1 MRVPKKR
8 PIQGSSILLAQS
20 EQIAKSPSLI
30 SETDDSTEASRRALA
45 ALDAEDVTPM
55 AVLKKIV
62 PGTPA
67 DPSILNQ
74 FFVSTESDL
83 NAVYTAGLNMQQ
95 GLVNTYNVVAS
106 KEADIIG
113 SLKTLRNKISTL
125 KLYSTDLSS
134 TNQYLFLSFGDAT
147 QLSVPDSGTPLAY
160 SEEEGALY
168 LPFAAPLTQ
177 VPIKAI
183 KILDGSN
190 GSPGN
195 SKETTRPRNNN
206 PRAISDGDLHTWF
219 EYERIQNTKNGA
231 LTLNL
236 ELQLASP
243 SVINHIRI
251 DPINFGTAHWLTISD
266 IKLQTTLGPI
276 SIRPDLQTSEWTPD
290 TDVLAL
296 SPATSR
302 FAGQGVYTFSPAEVT
317 SVTISLIQNEP
328 YPINDGALLRYAIG
342 LREIILGRYTFESAG
357 AFKTSALTF
366 QQPVRTLALK
376 NSIAP
381 YGQSFVAASY
391 EVSVDGG
398 QKWMPIVPQENQDDS
413 LQEVISFDAPVSD
426 IILRG
431 TVTKDSSKF
440 ELLRS
445 PSAGSVVESIIPIPR
460 LSSKLPL
467 EQTPDTFVEVLQLG
481 LGSCGT
487 SGHPLFL
494 GSIRGGAEASV
505 LYMPAEL
512 PREKIRVL
520 VDGEYYPVLESF
532 TTVNDIGVLY
542 DETASPPQ
550 LIFGD
555 GIEDGLKGRKPH
567 AGAEVYLYITP
578 DTTASISG
586 AGPFI
591 IDLSFDSDTIP
602 ETTSI
607 AFKGPETKAGIITS
621 GPGQRFVQFPE
632 GQFVTHI
639 ALATNGD
646 EYSPLVGSEDRYTDQ
661 DGSDYGFRN
670 GSLEF
675 KGLNGRHYSMDW
687 AANKLY
693 FDPPNSSSQEMSITY
708 AYRDNVV
715 LSPNEWSYVNGRNQI
730 KVTST
735 QLKPKICSVDILH
748 SDARQINLI
757 QGLSQVGQYDAA
769 VISGSIV
776 GTTAD
781 MRRALETE
789 VPFINGAREFQSL
802 YSTQGFYS
810 VDYKRGFLHI
820 PLGESLP
827 AGQIRFS
834 YLTPE
839 ISYGLAKRLR
849 PEIDYKLQDNAIIFL
864 PSFINSFAEQSR
876 NRPER
881 NTALIRYDYKPSV
894 VASDKSLAPYYSPV
908 IRDITL
914 IGTSIDPRLGTLE
927 AL

>member
-8 PIQGSSILLAQS
+8 PIQGSSILLARS

-30 SETDDSTEASRRALA
+30 SDTDDSTEASRRALA
-45 ALDAEDVTPM
+45 ALDAEDVTPIV
-55 AVLKKIV
+55 VLKKIV

-74 FFVSTESDL
+74 FFVSSEADL

-95 GLVNTYNVVAS
+95 GLVNVYNAVAS
-106 KEADIIG
+106 KEADIVG
-113 SLKTLRNKISTL
+113 SLRTLRNKISTL

-177 VPIKAI
+177 VPIKTI
-183 KILDGSN
+183 KILDDSN

-195 SKETTRPRNNN
+195 SRDTARPRNNN
-206 PRAISDGDLHTWF
+206 PQAISDGDLHTWF

-251 DPINFGTAHWLTISD
+251 DPINFGTAHWLTIND

-276 SIRPDLQTSEWTPD
+276 SIKPDLQTSEWKPEM
-290 TDVLAL
+290 DVLAL
-296 SPATSR
+296 SPAASR
-302 FAGQGVYTFSPAEVT
+302 FAGQGAYTFSPAEVT
-317 SVTISLIQNEP
+317 AVTISLTQNEP

-342 LREIILGRYTFESAG
+342 IKEIILGRYSFESTG
-357 AFKTSALTF
+357 TFKTSPLTF
-366 QQPVRTLALK
+366 PQPVRTIALK

-381 YGQSFVAASY
+381 YGRSFVTASY
-391 EVSVDGG
+391 EISVDRG
-398 QKWMPIVPQENQDDS
+398 QTWLPIAPQENQDES
-413 LQEVISFDAPVSD
+413 LQEVISLDTLTSEVL
-426 IILRG
+426 LRG
-431 TVTKDSSKF
+431 SLTRDSSRF

-445 PSAGSVVESIIPIPR
+445 PSVGSVIESIIPIPR

-494 GSIRGGAEASV
+494 GSIKGGAEASV

-520 VDGEYYPVLESF
+520 VDGEYYPILESF
-532 TTVNDIGVLY
+532 TTVSDIGVLY

-567 AGAEVYLYITP
+567 AGAEVYLYMTP
-578 DTTASISG
+578 DTSASISG
-586 AGPFI
+586 TGPFI

-602 ETTSI
+602 ETTNI
-607 AFKGPETKAGIITS
+607 AFKGPETKAGIITA
-621 GPGQRFVQFPE
+621 GPGQRFIQFPE

-639 ALATNGD
+639 ALVTNGN
-646 EYSPLVGSEDRYTDQ
+646 EYLPLVGSEDRYTDQ

-670 GSLEF
+670 GNLEF
-675 KGLNGRHYSMDW
+675 KGLNGHHYSMDW
-687 AANKLY
+687 ASSKLY
-693 FDPPNSSSQEMSITY
+693 FDPPNSSSQEMSVTY
-708 AYRDNVV
+708 AYRDNIT
-715 LSPNEWSYVNGRNQI
+715 LGPSEWSYVNGKNQI
-730 KVTST
+730 KVTSS
-735 QLKPKICSVDILH
+735 QLKPKICSIDILQ
-748 SDARQINLI
+748 SNARQINLI
-757 QGLSQVGQYDAA
+757 RDLSQIGQYDATI
-769 VISGSIV
+769 ISGSIL

-827 AGQIRFS
+827 AGQVRFS

-849 PEIDYKLQDNAIIFL
+849 PEIDYKLQDNAIVFL

-881 NTALIRYDYKPSV
+881 NTALIRYDYKPSI
-894 VASDKSLAPYYSPV
+894 VASDRTLAPYYSPV

-914 IGTSIDPRLGTLE
+914 IGGSVDPRLGTLE